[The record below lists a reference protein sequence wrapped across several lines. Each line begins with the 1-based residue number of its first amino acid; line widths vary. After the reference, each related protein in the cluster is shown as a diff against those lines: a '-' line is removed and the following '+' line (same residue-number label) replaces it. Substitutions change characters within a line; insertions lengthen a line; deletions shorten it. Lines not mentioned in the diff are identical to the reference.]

1 MTEYTGL
8 SESDNSNTT
17 VSSVNIAEGCPPSG
31 INDALRAILGL
42 LARALNML
50 TGKYASTGSANAY
63 VLTPSSALPAYTTG
77 GRYSFRANFA
87 NTGAATLNISS
98 LGAKTIKKMAASGK
112 ADLASGDIQSGQ
124 PVTVEYDGTDFVMV
138 TPVAEFNIN
147 ALTAD
152 STPDPVA
159 DYVVTYDASASGNKK
174 ALLGKIGIVAQVVN
188 TQTGAVA
195 TSTATI
201 PGDDTIPQNTE
212 GFELMTLAITPKSA
226 SSTLIIEA
234 VVHLA
239 SSSTTPFLVAALF
252 QDNTANALAAAVTT
266 QVSAGSTTP
275 IVIRHKMTAGTTS
288 ATTFK
293 VRGGAA
299 AASTTTFNGTAGN
312 RLFGG
317 VFASSIT
324 ITEILP

>member
-98 LGAKTIKKMAASGK
+98 LGAKTIKKMTASGK

-124 PVTVEYDGTDFVMV
+124 PVTVEYDGTDLVMV
-138 TPVAEFNIN
+138 TPVAEFNPANILKQTPSFSAHKNGTSQTGVAVSTDTKVTFGTEDWDTHGFFDATNSRFLPTIAGKYRISANVYFTSTN
-147 ALTAD
+147 AQDGNAHGAAIYKNGSAHKYGPQQISGAVTNTSVGVSAIVD
-152 STPDPVA
+152 FNGST
-159 DYVVTYDASASGNKK
+159 DYVEIYAFAGGSGNRTID
-174 ALLGKIGIVAQVVN
+174 G
-188 TQTGAVA
+188 
-195 TSTATI
+195 TATL
-201 PGDDTIPQNTE
+201 TY
-212 GFELMTLAITPKSA
+212 
-226 SSTLIIEA
+226 
-234 VVHLA
+234 
-239 SSSTTPFLVAALF
+239 F
-252 QDNTANALAAAVTT
+252 QAEML
-266 QVSAGSTTP
+266 
-275 IVIRHKMTAGTTS
+275 
-288 ATTFK
+288 
-293 VRGGAA
+293 
-299 AASTTTFNGTAGN
+299 
-312 RLFGG
+312 
-317 VFASSIT
+317 
-324 ITEILP
+324 